1 MATRAAEP
9 ARSWGPR
16 NYAIVGA
23 ATVLITF
30 TFMALSFG
38 PGTASEGHRTMSLP
52 LIVHLGTVL
61 PALPLGAYIL
71 LQRKGGLLHRLLGRV
86 WAGLMTTTAISSFW
100 LQDNGGLSFIHIF
113 SVATLISIP
122 LAVFWI
128 RRGDVERHRRAMASV
143 YIGLVVAGLF
153 AFTPGRLLTVWLF
166 G

>member
-1 MATRAAEP
+1 MATRAAGP
-9 ARSWGPR
+9 VRSWGPR
-16 NYAIVGA
+16 DYAIVAA

-30 TFMALSFG
+30 TLTALSFG
-38 PGTASEGHRTMSLP
+38 AGTGSEGRRAMSLA

-71 LQRKGGLLHRLLGRV
+71 LQRKGGALHRMLGRV
-86 WAGLMTTTAISSFW
+86 WAALMTTTAISSFW
-100 LQDNGGLSFIHIF
+100 LQDNGGLSLIHLF

-128 RRGDVERHRRAMASV
+128 RRGDVERHRRAMVGV